1 MDMPA
6 PQNGQQRIYR
16 QILAMGVNMANYPI
30 QISKLI
36 MPKVRSWKTNWVWI
50 IQIPTLKIQKYMDI
64 FRKVRGTNR

>member
-36 MPKVRSWKTNWVWI
+36 MPKVRS
-50 IQIPTLKIQKYMDI
+50 
-64 FRKVRGTNR
+64 